1 MLLRCVEPPMS
12 QMGHSHRFP
21 DVRVTSACAPRPAA
35 KRTSQDFALVQMS
48 EVRMIYIPAA
58 VDPGDYPYE
67 RLAAVG
73 VPS

>member
-1 MLLRCVEPPMS
+1 MSVGTAVECP
-12 QMGHSHRFP
+12 
-21 DVRVTSACAPRPAA
+21 
-35 KRTSQDFALVQMS
+35 MS